1 MIWGAHPY
9 FWKHLYRLVGKKDS
23 TRMCTASPRRISNQP
38 WIAVHK
44 FWMDIL
50 SWSLLG
56 TARDFWELEDSAFFN
71 YLFEVRKPNILEMNL
86 VDLCH
91 LCIKSRNMLLFL
103 NFKKT
108 KCRISTFRKNKTTQ
122 GVLLSSLFAA
132 WKDLRDIL
140 FAHGPEAALRYDQHG
155 DPNES

>member
-9 FWKHLYRLVGKKDS
+9 FWKHLYGLVGKKDS
-23 TRMCTASPRRISNQP
+23 ARMSAASPRRISNQP

-71 YLFEVRKPNILEMNL
+71 HLFEVRKPNILEMNL
-86 VDLCH
+86 VGLCH

-108 KCRISTFRKNKTTQ
+108 KCRISTFRKKQNNPGCTA
-122 GVLLSSLFAA
+122 V
-132 WKDLRDIL
+132 IL
-140 FAHGPEAALRYDQHG
+140 VCSMEGPTRHLVCART
-155 DPNES
+155 